1 MAGQWCRVVSLLSIL
16 VIFILNTS
24 YAHIDAAEKYFSYEG
39 ELGIPGEW
47 GDRPLIR
54 LRREEN
60 LKDKDGEKP
69 ISTGKKPTV
78 PAKNTKVS
86 KVSSAKSK
94 LLLKT
99 VTSDDSLS
107 VETPSSVKT
116 SNNDT
121 SATTTTTTTT
131 TSITTTTTSSP
142 TTNPVPISN
151 DDSPAVVSSTEGA
164 SSENV
169 TGGAMPVDLESKSTA
184 TPDIPKNDTD
194 TGATD
199 ATVKSV
205 NTQPLDDDDEID
217 PDSGNDEFQPITDY
231 KTKNTTIDHHRYY
244 TSLTVADRIAQQYW
258 VNLDTLS
265 EEVVIKNEMLSD
277 SHRRAAT
284 VTLKFDFPFYG
295 HMLRNITIA
304 TGGFLFTGDFV
315 HTWLAATQYIA
326 PLMANF
332 DTSVSEDA
340 CVKYADNGTAFTV
353 QWDKVKL
360 KDHQDAG
367 TFTFQATLHRTGD
380 ITFIYKQ
387 IPVTVTS
394 IHDDEHPV
402 KVGLS
407 DAYIVDR
414 TIFYVR
420 RKTIYEYHKIDMKKT
435 FTVGNWTAILFKA
448 LPTCMTLN
456 TCDECLSTKI
466 SFQCNWCNKI
476 GRCSTGLDRYRQDWL
491 SQGCENLSLQD
502 VEKCAVLPPPP
513 TYPAPNNPSRNAG
526 IDTFGQ
532 NASVEPYSKVADE
545 GQSSV
550 GGVVAMIFLL
560 GLVLG
565 VGGWVAYAYFYP
577 HSTSGQILIRYRPS
591 TWSWKR
597 GEARYTAASIHS
609 IHM

>member
-1 MAGQWCRVVSLLSIL
+1 MTSVTQLNMAGQWCSVVLSLSVLAIS
-16 VIFILNTS
+16 ILNTS
-24 YAHIDAAEKYFSYEG
+24 CAHINDPETYLSYKG
-39 ELGIPGEW
+39 ELDITGEW
-47 GDRPLIR
+47 DNRPLIR
-54 LRREEN
+54 LRREDN
-60 LKDKDGEKP
+60 PKDKEKDGEKP
-69 ISTGKKPTV
+69 
-78 PAKNTKVS
+78 
-86 KVSSAKSK
+86 
-94 LLLKT
+94 
-99 VTSDDSLS
+99 
-107 VETPSSVKT
+107 
-116 SNNDT
+116 T
-121 SATTTTTTTT
+121 SA
-131 TSITTTTTSSP
+131 
-142 TTNPVPISN
+142 
-151 DDSPAVVSSTEGA
+151 
-164 SSENV
+164 
-169 TGGAMPVDLESKSTA
+169 PVDLVPKSTA
-184 TPDIPKNDTD
+184 APNIPKNDTN

-199 ATVKSV
+199 APVKSV
-205 NTQPLDDDDEID
+205 DGQRPIDMEED
-217 PDSGNDEFQPITDY
+217 PDSGADDMVPISGY
-231 KTKNTTIDHHRYY
+231 ETKNTTIDHHRYY
-244 TSLTVADRIAQQYW
+244 TSLTVKGDGNAQQYW
-258 VNLDTLS
+258 VNLDTLN
-265 EEVVIKNEMLSD
+265 EEVVIKNEMLCD

-332 DTSVSEDA
+332 DTSVSADA

-367 TFTFQATLHRTGD
+367 TFTFQATLHQSGD
-380 ITFIYKQ
+380 IIFTYKQ

-435 FTVGNWTAILFKA
+435 FTIGNWTAILFKA

-456 TCDECLSTKI
+456 SCETCLSTKI

-476 GRCSTGLDRYRQDWL
+476 GRCSTGLDRHRQDWL
-491 SQGCENLSLQD
+491 HQGCENLSIQD
-502 VEKCAVLPPPP
+502 VDKCAGLAPPPS
-513 TYPAPNNPSRNAG
+513 YPSNNLPRNSSV
-526 IDTFGQ
+526 DTFGQ
-532 NASVEPYSKVADE
+532 NASVEPYAKAPGSSGLDASEYKEGIVTDGEPETLAHTSGRGGDE
-545 GQSSV
+545 GQTSV
-550 GGVVAMIFLL
+550 GGVVAVIFLL
-560 GLVLG
+560 GLILG

-591 TWSWKR
+591 TWSWRR